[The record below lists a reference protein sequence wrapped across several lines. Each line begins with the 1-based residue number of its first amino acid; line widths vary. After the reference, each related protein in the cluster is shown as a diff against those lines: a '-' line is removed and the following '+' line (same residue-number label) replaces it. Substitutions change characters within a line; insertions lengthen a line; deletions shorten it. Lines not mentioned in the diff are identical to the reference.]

1 MATKRTMSDLQLLE
15 NCRIAIDNLQKE
27 TDFAAKMA
35 EFGYDKDAV
44 QEGKALYDKARTS
57 YDDHIRHKDL
67 LKKKVYDFKEAKSRL
82 QSLYG
87 LDRKKAKLVFK
98 NNPMAQTQLM
108 ITGKIPR
115 NFIPWLEV
123 VRTFYKTL
131 TENPALTT
139 SLLRLKVTPEEIQEG
154 HQYIKQLEETQSAYY
169 QIQGESQLSTIQKEA
184 ALNAI
189 HQWNSTLLATTNI
202 AFMED
207 M

>member
-44 QEGKALYDKARTS
+44 QVGKVLYDKARTS

-82 QSLYG
+82 QALYG

-98 NNPMAQTQLM
+98 NDPMAQTQLM

-115 NFIPWLEV
+115 NFIPWLEM
-123 VRTFYKTL
+123 VRTFYNML
-131 TENPALTT
+131 SENSDLAHP
-139 SLLRLKVTPEEIQEG
+139 LLRLKVTPEEIQEG
-154 HQYIKQLEETQSAYY
+154 HLQIKTIEETRAAYFQSKAEY
-169 QIQGESQLSTIQKEA
+169 QLSTIQKEA
-184 ALNAI
+184 ALNAL
-189 HQWNSTLLATTNI
+189 HQWNSILQATVKI
-202 AFMED
+202 AYL
-207 M
+207 